1 MSVDSRHGKEKAAGV
16 DWAAW
21 TPVEQATL
29 LFVIRDG
36 RILLIHKKKGLG
48 AGKINGPGGRVDPGE
63 SPQQAA
69 IREVEEELGI
79 HPLGVTAAGRL
90 RFQFLDGYRLLGY
103 VFRATGYRGM
113 PTETDEAV
121 PLWYPV
127 DSLPYSRMWADDP
140 LWMPHL
146 LAGRLFEGYFV
157 FDGDQLLE
165 HRVEVVR
172 HLDLGPA

>member
-1 MSVDSRHGKEKAAGV
+1 MSIHPRQDKEKATEI
-16 DWAAW
+16 DWAVW
-21 TPVEQATL
+21 IPVERATL
-29 LFVIRDG
+29 LFVVRDG

-63 SPQQAA
+63 SPWQAA
-69 IREVEEELGI
+69 IREVEEELSI
-79 HPLGVTAAGRL
+79 HPLGVTAAGML

-103 VFRATGYRGM
+103 VFRATDYRGNA
-113 PTETDEAV
+113 TETDEAV
-121 PLWYPV
+121 PLWFPV

-146 LAGRLFEGYFV
+146 LACRLFEGYFV
-157 FDGDQLLE
+157 FDGDRLLE

-172 HLDLGPA
+172 RLEI